1 MFRGRLLETGQ
12 EIRISVGVA
21 LAVLECVAECG
32 EKNRVI
38 AGRARCGPPLCRC
51 SRTPCDPKRHK
62 TSCPKG
68 RLEGFRWP
76 RKCYQLPSR
85 ARRCLSE
92 SRVAWLIYSLTRTE
106 PAAPVQAQ
114 HQNCRGRRRSSR
126 GTDTTTRSC
135 DGSRAETRGN
145 EAWWSGDKRS
155 SREGEGEAVAVVA
168 ARGAS
173 VTAET
178 AGVSQVDQTKGQ
190 CVACCAV
197 KRPLERA

>member
-1 MFRGRLLETGQ
+1 MFRGRLWETGQ
-12 EIRISVGVA
+12 EIRISVGAA

-106 PAAPVQAQ
+106 PALLLF
-114 HQNCRGRRRSSR
+114 
-126 GTDTTTRSC
+126 
-135 DGSRAETRGN
+135 
-145 EAWWSGDKRS
+145 KRS
-155 SREGEGEAVAVVA
+155 IKTVEVGAAVHEEPTQPLAVATVA
-168 ARGAS
+168 EPRRAGTKRGGPETNAQAGKARA
-173 VTAET
+173 
-178 AGVSQVDQTKGQ
+178 
-190 CVACCAV
+190 
-197 KRPLERA
+197 RPWLS